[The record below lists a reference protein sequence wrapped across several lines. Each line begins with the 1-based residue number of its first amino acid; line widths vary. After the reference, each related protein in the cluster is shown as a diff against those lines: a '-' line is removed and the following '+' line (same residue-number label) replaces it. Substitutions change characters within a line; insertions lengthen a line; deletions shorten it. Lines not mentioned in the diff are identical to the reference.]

1 MRAIKE
7 VIVVEGRDD
16 TRRLREVFG
25 EVDTIETNGS
35 EINQETLA
43 LIAKAQALRG
53 VIVLTDPDFS
63 GEKIRTTI
71 QQAVPG
77 VKHAFITKKN
87 AVGKRKGSSLG
98 VEHAS
103 PETLRQALKMAH
115 QSLEEPDMMSSQI
128 SRGLLMD
135 LGLIGG
141 AGSANLRQEVT
152 EYLAVGY
159 TNGKQLLNRLH
170 LFAISE
176 EELRAA
182 VDHVKKTSPRR
193 GER

>member
-1 MRAIKE
+1 MKLLKE

-25 EVDTIETNGS
+25 KVDTIETNGS

-43 LIAKAQALRG
+43 LIAKAQELRG
-53 VIVLTDPDFS
+53 VIVLTDPDFP

-71 QQAVPG
+71 QKAVPG
-77 VKHAFITKKN
+77 VKHAFITKNN
-87 AVGKRKGSSLG
+87 AVSKRKGKSLG

-103 PETLRQALKMAH
+103 SETLKQALAMAH
-115 QSLEEPDMMSSQI
+115 QGLEESDSISSTI
-128 SRGLLMD
+128 SRGLLME
-135 LGLIGG
+135 LGLMGG
-141 AGSANLRQEVT
+141 AGSATLRQEVT
-152 EYLAVGY
+152 ESLAVGY

-182 VDHVKKTSPRR
+182 VDRVKNTSSRT